1 MTPLNDPGRLY
12 VVSTPIGNLEDITLR
27 ALRLLREVDLIAA
40 EDTRHT
46 RKLLSH
52 FDIHTPLTS
61 FYQHQQFRQA
71 PGLVRQ
77 LLEGKAIALVTDA
90 GTPGISDPGA
100 VLVRLAVE
108 AGIGITPVPGP
119 AAAITLLSVSG
130 LDTHAFVFEG
140 FLPIK
145 SGRKRRVLE
154 SLAREKRTLI
164 FYESPHRLVKTLA
177 LMLEVLGDRP
187 AAVGRELTKVF
198 EEITRG
204 TLCRGA
210 RELSKQDRQGR
221 TDDRGRRLHRR
232 RAAGVRRRG
241 DASTPTTETRPI
253 RTKIRRARNVAP
265 DADPLS
271 RNLHVPVR
279 LRGPVAAVPTGR
291 RLVA

>member
-1 MTPLNDPGRLY
+1 M
-12 VVSTPIGNLEDITLR
+12 
-27 ALRLLREVDLIAA
+27 
-40 EDTRHT
+40 
-46 RKLLSH
+46 
-52 FDIHTPLTS
+52 
-61 FYQHQQFRQA
+61 
-71 PGLVRQ
+71 
-77 LLEGKAIALVTDA
+77 TDA

-108 AGIGITPVPGP
+108 AGIEITPVPGP

-204 TLCRGA
+204 TLAAALESYRDRTVKG
-210 RELSKQDRQGR
+210 ELTIAVAGFAGDVPPEPDEP
-221 TDDRGRRLHRR
+221 DDDPDSATRRKSTGRGRPPRTPLPGQTPSRKTCSSRAGCGVLTLRTSIGSLRPPLETSPPRHPSSSMRHEQVDHLPISGGPGGRPVTRR
-232 RAAGVRRRG
+232 RREPPPRR
-241 DASTPTTETRPI
+241 TPPRP
-253 RTKIRRARNVAP
+253 
-265 DADPLS
+265 
-271 RNLHVPVR
+271 
-279 LRGPVAAVPTGR
+279 
-291 RLVA
+291 